1 MIKPAL
7 EEQLPLLANVDILRG
22 LPQGEVNYVAA
33 RSRVVVLGKRERFA
47 LGEGHR
53 GILLLVSGR
62 VRVHEPTSSNQDL
75 TFSVVEGGTVVGQT
89 SPTSRLSQALRIE
102 ALEPSVLRIVEW
114 EHFEDLVLRY
124 PKVGLKTIRLLGE
137 RLDAYEGRL
146 SDLIRKEVPA
156 RLAGLI
162 LRMSKRE
169 SDVPGGERRIP
180 ARYTHQQ
187 LASMVGSNRE
197 AVTRA
202 LGVLRRAGA
211 VETKDRQIYV
221 TDAAAL
227 EYFAEVVR

>member
-1 MIKPAL
+1 MIEDVS
-7 EEQLPLLANVDILRG
+7 EEQVLLLAEVDILKEV
-22 LPQGEVNYVAA
+22 PQSEVLHLATSSPIVYFSKKEN
-33 RSRVVVLGKRERFA
+33 LTLDEN
-47 LGEGHR
+47 LH

-62 VRVHEPTSSNQDL
+62 LRVHEPSFRGQDF

-89 SPTSRLSQALRIE
+89 GLMYGSSRASRIE
-102 ALEPSVLRIVEW
+102 ALEPSVLRVVGW
-114 EHFEDLVLRY
+114 KAFEDIVLRY

-156 RLAGLI
+156 RLAGLL
-162 LRMSKRE
+162 LRL
-169 SDVPGGERRIP
+169 SDNDGTVTGEGCRRIP

-202 LGVLRRAGA
+202 LGVL
-211 VETKDRQIYV
+211 T
-221 TDAAAL
+221 AACVSSGPTR
-227 EYFAEVVR
+227 ECST